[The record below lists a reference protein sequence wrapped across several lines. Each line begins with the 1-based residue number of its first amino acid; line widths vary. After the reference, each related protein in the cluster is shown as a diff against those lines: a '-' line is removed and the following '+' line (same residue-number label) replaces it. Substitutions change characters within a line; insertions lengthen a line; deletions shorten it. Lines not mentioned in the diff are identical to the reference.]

1 MKVISFKVD
10 DELYDMI
17 ETIALAMNI
26 PKSEVIRRALRYY
39 IKYAIME
46 KQQPF
51 VTRRM
56 KIY

>member
-1 MKVISFKVD
+1 MRVVCFKVD

-17 ETIALAMNI
+17 DTIALAMNV

-39 IKYAIME
+39 IRHAIME